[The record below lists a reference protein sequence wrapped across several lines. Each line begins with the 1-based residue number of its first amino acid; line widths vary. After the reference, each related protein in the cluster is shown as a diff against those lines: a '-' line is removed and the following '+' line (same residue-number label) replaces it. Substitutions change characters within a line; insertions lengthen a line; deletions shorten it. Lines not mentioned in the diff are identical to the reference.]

1 MRTYT
6 FYIWDAR
13 YSVPS
18 LAFIDA
24 RADALVAD
32 LARRKL
38 EESDHHLAVEVL
50 DGDTLLLRIARENA
64 Q

>member
-6 FYIWDAR
+6 VYIWDAR
-13 YSVPS
+13 YTVPS

-24 RADALVAD
+24 GPDVQVAD
-32 LARRKL
+32 LARRRL
-38 EESDHHLAVEVL
+38 EESHHHLAVEVL

-64 Q
+64 E

>member
-6 FYIWDAR
+6 VYIRDAR

-18 LAFIDA
+18 LHFVDVKP
-24 RADALVAD
+24 DVLVAD
-32 LARRKL
+32 LARQKL
-38 EESDHHLAVEVL
+38 DESGHHLAVEVL
-50 DGDTLLLRIARENA
+50 DGDTLLFSLARDGA

>member
-6 FYIWDAR
+6 VYIRDAR

-18 LAFIDA
+18 LIFVDVGPGVQ
-24 RADALVAD
+24 VAD

-38 EESDHHLAVEVL
+38 EESEHHLAVEVA
-50 DGDTLLLRIARENA
+50 DGDTVLFRVARDGVE
-64 Q
+64 